1 MSGTPNH
8 ALAPVVQVLVAL
20 RFYARGSFLP
30 VIGDTVGLSKS
41 TVSNIIT
48 NVSEA
53 LAVKKQQFI
62 AWPSQDEINV
72 VKEGFYRK
80 GGFPAVIGCIDG
92 THVRIQRPT
101 EHENDFVN
109 RKRYHS
115 VNVQAICN
123 HKGKTSFDWT
133 KSPCMQIFSGSL
145 NLVALLRCPKY
156 Y

>member
-1 MSGTPNH
+1 M
-8 ALAPVVQVLVAL
+8 
-20 RFYARGSFLP
+20 
-30 VIGDTVGLSKS
+30 
-41 TVSNIIT
+41 SNIIT

-62 AWPSQDEINV
+62 AWSSQDEINV

-80 GGFPAVIGCIDG
+80 GEFPAVVVCIDG

-109 RKRYHS
+109 RKGYHS

-133 KSPCMQIFSGSL
+133 KSPCIPIFL
-145 NLVALLRCPKY
+145 
-156 Y
+156 